1 MSFQGAIVAAPPCIR
16 PCRATT
22 LVEGGMIPRST
33 EMTCEKSERQ
43 KSLDGVREKRTYS
56 LYWQVSGEN
65 NFLTPRFFELGT
77 LDRDCPFS
85 VFFICQKNKMQ

>member
-1 MSFQGAIVAAPPCIR
+1 MRKVRGRNQC
-16 PCRATT
+16 
-22 LVEGGMIPRST
+22 
-33 EMTCEKSERQ
+33 
-43 KSLDGVREKRTYS
+43 DGVREKRTYS

-85 VFFICQKNKMQ
+85 VYMSKKQDSIDLHEKIHNIKISKGMNAIQLSVHIKSIAIV